1 MILKKLELRNFRNYD
16 HLFLELNK
24 KINILVGDNA
34 QGKTNVLESIYLLA
48 ITKSHRTFID
58 KNLIKDKCNITKVKG
73 LVKFNNNNYD
83 DELEIMINQKGKKVS
98 INNKKIKKLSD
109 YISKLN
115 VIIFSPDDLEII
127 KGSPVDRRKF
137 LNIEIGQLYNQYL
150 ILLNEYN
157 KILKNRN
164 EYLRIIDIDNYD
176 EAYFNILTEQL
187 VNKAIKIYKYRKEF
201 INELND
207 HIKKIYKGIFLSG
220 RLWLKYETSIPLD
233 EDDEN
238 ILKDKLMLKFK
249 NNFKRELFLTQ
260 TIIGPHRDDFS
271 FYIDDI
277 NIKNFASQGQ
287 QRTAVLCLKLGEI
300 SLFKK
305 IKKDKP
311 ILLLDDVFSELDG
324 SKKNNIIKYIDK
336 NMQIIITTTDLSN
349 IKPKLLS
356 KATLFK
362 VENGAISKIEEVV

>member
-58 KNLIKDKCNITKVKG
+58 KNLIKDKYNITKVKG

-157 KILKNRN
+157 KILK
-164 EYLRIIDIDNYD
+164 
-176 EAYFNILTEQL
+176 
-187 VNKAIKIYKYRKEF
+187 
-201 INELND
+201 
-207 HIKKIYKGIFLSG
+207 
-220 RLWLKYETSIPLD
+220 
-233 EDDEN
+233 
-238 ILKDKLMLKFK
+238 
-249 NNFKRELFLTQ
+249 
-260 TIIGPHRDDFS
+260 
-271 FYIDDI
+271 
-277 NIKNFASQGQ
+277 
-287 QRTAVLCLKLGEI
+287 
-300 SLFKK
+300 
-305 IKKDKP
+305 
-311 ILLLDDVFSELDG
+311 
-324 SKKNNIIKYIDK
+324 
-336 NMQIIITTTDLSN
+336 ITTN
-349 IKPKLLS
+349 I
-356 KATLFK
+356 
-362 VENGAISKIEEVV
+362 